1 MNIGIVTTWLERG
14 ASYVSR
20 QYMKSLEKEN
30 NIFIYARGGEHYVK
44 GNNIWDNENVT
55 WGKLLPPGIHGSI
68 ELNDF
73 KKWIERNK
81 IEIVFFNEEHF
92 FQPILLCNELN
103 VKCGAYVDYY
113 KKNTVE
119 CFGVYD
125 FLICNTERH
134 YSVFKWHPQCYYV
147 PWGTD
152 TELFKPKVI
161 KRTLED
167 KLVFFHSA
175 GYSPDRK
182 GTGILIKAFEM
193 VDKKK
198 AKLFIHSQVK
208 LEDFF
213 PELAETI
220 RRLVKDES
228 IVIREET
235 VSAPGLYHLGDV
247 YVYPTLLEGI
257 GLTIAE
263 ALASGLPVITGD
275 NPPMNEF
282 VNNECGKLVEI
293 YSFAMRE
300 DNYYW
305 PQSFCSIDSLLE
317 KMNWYIDNYYRIE
330 ELKLAARKHAES
342 MLCWKKN
349 SSVLLEIF
357 NTIKRIDSADKNEAL
372 AKAKEHDLKEFSID
386 SKKYYES
393 NLKYRLYR
401 ASLIVEHAF
410 SITIRGFRRLFKLI
424 FRER

>member
-20 QYMKSLEKEN
+20 QYKKTLERDN
-30 NIFIYARGGEHYVK
+30 NIFIYARGGEGYAK
-44 GNNIWDNENVT
+44 GNKNWDNQSVT
-55 WGKLLPPGIHGSI
+55 WGKQLPAGIHGSI
-68 ELNDF
+68 ELKDF
-73 KKWIERNK
+73 KKWIIKNN

-103 VKCGAYVDYY
+103 VKCGAYIDYY
-113 KKNTVE
+113 KKSTVE
-119 CFGVYD
+119 CFGAYD
-125 FLICNTERH
+125 FLICNTRRH
-134 YSVFKWHPQCYYV
+134 YSAFDWHPQCYHV

-152 TELFKPKVI
+152 TKLFKPELDK
-161 KRTLED
+161 KDKTD

-182 GTGILIKAFEM
+182 GTELLIRAFEK
-193 VDKKK
+193 VDKTK
-198 AKLFIHSQVK
+198 AKLLIHSQVK
-208 LEDFF
+208 LADFF

-220 RRLVKDES
+220 SSLVKDES

-235 VSAPGLYHLGDV
+235 VSAPGLYYLGDV

-263 ALASGLPVITGD
+263 ALACGLPVITGD

-282 VNNECGKLVEI
+282 VDTNCGKLVEI
-293 YSFAMRE
+293 ERFAFRA

-305 PQSFCSIDSLLE
+305 PQCFCSEDSLLE
-317 KMNWYIDNYYRIE
+317 KMNWYIDNHYRIE
-330 ELKLAARKHAES
+330 ELKLTARRHAES
-342 MLCWKKN
+342 KLCWKKN
-349 SSVLLEIF
+349 SRVLLEIF
-357 NTIKRIDSADKNEAL
+357 NSVKRIDSVEKSEAL
-372 AKAKEHDLKEFSID
+372 SKAKEHDLKEFSID

-393 NLKYRLYR
+393 KLKYRLYR
-401 ASLIVEHAF
+401 ASLIFEHAL
-410 SITIRGFRRLFKLI
+410 SITIRGFRKLLKII